1 MVTRKVF
8 CFEPMFIDT
17 KILVYVFQ
25 ATGHAGNK
33 KTSEFTDEYERN
45 EQLIRPSPCTCLA
58 PAYHL
63 LVVRRVKCNRTSAGN
78 LHRGCWRPTWWHI
91 LEELYTS
98 RPLRCSFFLSC
109 GLVMEPA
116 MRAETSLRFSQLSLQ
131 CLNAS
136 QNPTARRAWS
146 PAENL
151 HLLSKC
157 KPITAG
163 CRGAIV
169 PSSFLLPLTKQKKK
183 RGLKK
188 TKQKHV
194 FVFLS
199 RNTEGRYSSA
209 ADDINKTVVLL
220 TATILGFGNTERP
233 QSSHCLTPR
242 QRKLNKF
249 LKIVIL
255 QISRRATANYPQSN
269 S

>member
-1 MVTRKVF
+1 
-8 CFEPMFIDT
+8 
-17 KILVYVFQ
+17 
-25 ATGHAGNK
+25 
-33 KTSEFTDEYERN
+33 
-45 EQLIRPSPCTCLA
+45 
-58 PAYHL
+58 
-63 LVVRRVKCNRTSAGN
+63 
-78 LHRGCWRPTWWHI
+78 
-91 LEELYTS
+91 
-98 RPLRCSFFLSC
+98 
-109 GLVMEPA
+109 

-242 QRKLNKF
+242 YRKLNKF

-269 S
+269 SSPTPTSYTVTNIGIVFAGRNALCRVALRLAGLQLWPTYRAFQLVQL